1 MIRSGPRNTQHATRN
16 TFHVLRSTPY
26 AICYLLLAILLSACS
41 YTGYYMDAVQ
51 EEATGVVGE
60 LVAGRSAGQTFTAV
74 LDGLARLDVPITG
87 YARQNTHP
95 VVFHLRPAPDATRD
109 LITVTLPAESINLV
123 GYTRIEFELIPNS
136 ASRSFYFE
144 LTAPEAVPG
153 DAFTTYYNVSD
164 VYPSGTRYMDGAPAQ
179 GDLAFRVYSRHT
191 FTPGSVWADLASRA
205 AQDKPFFA
213 AYGLLIALAVGGLI
227 WTMK

>member
-1 MIRSGPRNTQHATRN
+1 
-16 TFHVLRSTPY
+16 
-26 AICYLLLAILLSACS
+26 
-41 YTGYYMDAVQ
+41 MDVVQ

-60 LVAGRSAGQTFTAV
+60 LVAGQSSGQTFTAV

-95 VVFHLRPAPDATRD
+95 VVFHLRSAPDATGD

-123 GYTRIEFELIPNS
+123 GYTRIEFEPIPNS
-136 ASRSFYFE
+136 DGQSFYFE

-164 VYPSGTRYMDGAPAQ
+164 VYPYGTRYMDGAPVQ
-179 GDLAFRVYSRHT
+179 GDLAFRAYTRHI
-191 FTPGSVWADLASRA
+191 FTPGTVWADFASRA

-213 AYGLLIALAVGGLI
+213 AYGLLIALVVGGLI
-227 WTMK
+227 WAKK